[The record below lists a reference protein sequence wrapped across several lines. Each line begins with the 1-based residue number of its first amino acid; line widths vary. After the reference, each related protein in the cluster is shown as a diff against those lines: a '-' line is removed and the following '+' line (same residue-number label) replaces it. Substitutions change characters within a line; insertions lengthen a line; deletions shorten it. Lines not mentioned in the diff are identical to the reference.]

1 MVTAEEFQTMAEE
14 LLQRQPA
21 SFDTLYAIAE
31 RVLRPSLNRWCR
43 EDDTLR
49 GRGCEED
56 IMQEIHIRL
65 IKTTVTGFLL
75 RNGVDGPVNDDPE
88 GFEDWMF
95 TVAHNVQRDYAR
107 RARLVAW
114 RTTGLQE
121 AQLSDEENPYD
132 TGEERQRQ
140 EKLAEAFSIVLEA
153 DVQIYKVLTW
163 LDQCLFIIQLD
174 VTKIRSNELI
184 LQSFENKTLYE
195 MYDQLLQGA
204 GQLSWLRI
212 TNGQKDHL
220 QTALDAPYDDRHS
233 YGHMKYS
240 EFFMKKGGKAT
251 ISDWVNRM
259 NNMIKRVM
267 SDEACNS

>member
-1 MVTAEEFQTMAEE
+1 MIT
-14 LLQRQPA
+14 
-21 SFDTLYAIAE
+21 
-31 RVLRPSLNRWCR
+31 
-43 EDDTLR
+43 
-49 GRGCEED
+49 CEED

-75 RNGVDGPVNDDPE
+75 RAGVDGPVNNDPE

-107 RARLVAW
+107 RVRLVTW

-132 TGEERQRQ
+132 TGEERRRQ
-140 EKLAEAFSIVLEA
+140 EKLSEAFRIVLEA

-163 LDQCLFIIQLD
+163 LAQCLFIIQLD

-184 LQSFENKTLYE
+184 LQHYEDKTLYE
-195 MYDQLLQGA
+195 MYEQLLQGSC
-204 GQLSWLRI
+204 QLRWLRI
-212 TNGQKDHL
+212 TGSQQRHL
-220 QTALDAPYDDRHS
+220 QAALDAPYDDLHS
-233 YGHMKYS
+233 YGDMKYR
-240 EFFMKKGGKAT
+240 EFFIKKGGKAT

-259 NNMIKRVM
+259 NTMIKRVM
-267 SDEACNS
+267 SHEACNS